1 MGLLAFLVVVLA
13 IPLTVNIAQKQQ
25 ELRQRAATNYT
36 CPNGGSPV
44 NDPVTNQI
52 ACYNDPVNRAGFNG
66 YAVESA
72 GGLTSGIKCPAGTSP
87 FCQGSTL
94 NSLQDGTF
102 LCSNGSAPT
111 CPVSTPPPT
120 PQPNSPASI
129 TCTCDTSG
137 GIAPN
142 NGFSCTDGD
151 KRFCS
156 TNEKCTGTSTKP
168 SFPCQ
173 VISSTPPSPP
183 PAPACPNPR
192 DDANPAHVNNQV
204 TWGGKCT
211 AVHDTRPV
219 PIGGNNSCQFVS
231 GCEIYT
237 TGALCRFD
245 NGTEYP
251 TNCSKTTSPAAATCT
266 APYSTSCSV
275 ENAEER
281 PEACTTN
288 KGNPGFSIK
297 QCKRVGTILCW
308 YDAYTDSGNVAAGK
322 QGQFCYE
329 KTAQGG
335 IPNCDGFVNQP
346 TCQPLANSCEIT
358 NGTRT
363 GTADKLQSTGST
375 SCTKVPRT
383 EQCTLPS
390 PTTCTS
396 PNICNSSNQCVAQV
410 VQPPPSGTPGS
421 PVPVAPGNIALTFAL
436 KLDGLGTI
444 GDRGTG
450 SQKTNPAR
458 KSRSVTVQLIQGGAT
473 KSEKTGTLITSTLS
487 TTVDMGALPTG
498 DYTIKVKADGFLRR
512 AVGSSFSLESGKNNE
527 LGTLSTPL
535 PNGDVNRDGTVNAS
549 DFSAMNLSS
558 CFGRVATGDCLKSD
572 LDDDGQITLFDL
584 NLLLREFDLS
594 DE

>member
-1 MGLLAFLVVVLA
+1 MGILAFLVIVLA

-36 CPNGGSPV
+36 CPKGGSPV
-44 NDPVTNQI
+44 NDPITGLI
-52 ACYNDPVNRAGFNG
+52 TCFSDPVNRSG
-66 YAVESA
+66 YFGPAVEGS
-72 GGLTSGIKCPAGTSP
+72 GGLASGIRCPEGQSP
-87 FCQGSTL
+87 FCQGSQPIP
-94 NSLQDGTF
+94 LQDGTF
-102 LCSNGSAPT
+102 LCNDRSVPTCTTSAPAA
-111 CPVSTPPPT
+111 PPI
-120 PQPNSPASI
+120 QAPASI

-156 TNEKCTGTSTKP
+156 SNEKCTGTSTKP

-173 VISSTPPSPP
+173 VISSTPAAPS
-183 PAPACPNPR
+183 CPNPR
-192 DDANPAHVNNQV
+192 DDADPNHINGQV

-211 AVHDTRPV
+211 AVHNTRPV

-251 TNCSKTTSPAAATCT
+251 TNCSKTTSPTTATCT
-266 APYSTSCSV
+266 APYSTNCPK
-275 ENAEER
+275 ENDEER

-322 QGQFCYE
+322 QGTFCYE
-329 KTAQGG
+329 KTAPAGG
-335 IPNCDGFVNQP
+335 TPCTVENVSLK
-346 TCQPLANSCEIT
+346 TACQATACST
-358 NGTRT
+358 TTGTGTRT
-363 GTADKLQSTGST
+363 ITKDSGSPNC
-375 SCTKVPRT
+375 SRVI
-383 EQCTLPS
+383 ENQ
-390 PTTCTS
+390 TCTNAPPTCSS
-396 PNICNSSNQCVAQV
+396 PNTCSNGTCVAQV

-436 KLDGLGTI
+436 KLDGLGTL
-444 GDRGTG
+444 GDRGTL
-450 SQKTNPAR
+450 SQKNNPAR
-458 KSRSVTVQLIQGGAT
+458 KLRNVTVQLIQGGAT
-473 KSEKTGTLITSTLS
+473 KSEKTGTLIASTLS
-487 TTVDMGALPTG
+487 TTVDMGALPAG
-498 DYTIKVKADGFLRR
+498 DYTIKVKADGFLRKT
-512 AVGSSFSLESGKNNE
+512 VGLSFSLESGKNNE
-527 LGTLSTPL
+527 LGTLSPSL

-549 DFSAMNLSS
+549 DFSAMNLSA
-558 CFGRVATGDCLKSD
+558 CFGKVATGDCVNAD

-584 NLLLREFDLS
+584 NLLLREFGLN